1 MSATYSHVVFDLD
14 GTLLNTIE
22 DLANAGNHVCR
33 LHGWPTFSIDA
44 YRYKV
49 GNGIFKLIER
59 IVPVEYAGDAVA
71 LGYALDE
78 FRSYYD
84 QHKEDHTGPYPGI
97 PEMLDQLRDEGL
109 KLAVLTN
116 KDHTAAA
123 PLVHRH
129 FGAECFQLVQGH
141 IEGYEPKPAA
151 PITLHVLEQLDADP
165 KRTLYVGDSNVDV
178 ETGHNAGLRVAGAA
192 WGFRGRDE
200 LEAAGADYIID
211 APAQLID
218 IVCGD

>member
-59 IVPVEYAGDAVA
+59 IVPAEYAGDAVA

-116 KDHTAAA
+116 KDHAAAA
-123 PLVHRH
+123 PLVERF
-129 FGAECFQLVQGH
+129 FGAGRFAYVQGH
-141 IEGYEPKPAA
+141 VDPYPPKPDAG
-151 PITLHVLEQLDADP
+151 ITGRLLERLGADP
-165 KRTLYVGDSNVDV
+165 EHTLYVGDSSVDV
-178 ETGHNAGLRVAGAA
+178 ATGHNAGMPVAGVT
-192 WGFRGRDE
+192 WGFRGRAE
-200 LEAAGADYIID
+200 LEEAGADHIID
-211 APAQLID
+211 RPDELVEIAKA
-218 IVCGD
+218 